1 MLVCMHTPASFS
13 QTSAANLVGWCRGDS
28 AVTEYDR
35 LSLRE
40 PLVCAARA
48 PLLSLRSV
56 AHAAWPGWPAP
67 GPNWSRG
74 GGLERREKSATAG
87 ERLDGA
93 PLAPRKPLLLRL
105 WPSAVPPHG
114 LWLPPSQLPPSRARL
129 LSHMDTA
136 ACARPLR
143 HRPLPPA
150 CD

>member
-48 PLLSLRSV
+48 PLRSL

-67 GPNWSRG
+67 GPNCSRG
-74 GGLERREKSATAG
+74 GGLERREKSAAAG

-93 PLAPRKPLLLRL
+93 PLAPRQPLLLRL
-105 WPSAVPPHG
+105 WPSAAPPHG
-114 LWLPPSQLPPSRARL
+114 LWLLLSLPSPWLARL